1 MMKRKKAKSSKTL
14 VQVGCVLFVELLSQ
28 PSLEFERKYQRRRR
42 SLFRPWRRK
51 CARAQSCGGEGYRV
65 EKPEELD
72 KALKQAFKSDNPAIV
87 DVVVDPDE
95 MAPMIKVAVE
105 D

>member
-1 MMKRKKAKSSKTL
+1 
-14 VQVGCVLFVELLSQ
+14 
-28 PSLEFERKYQRRRR
+28 
-42 SLFRPWRRK
+42 
-51 CARAQSCGGEGYRV
+51 SCGGEGYRV

-95 MAPMIKVAVE
+95 MAPMIKVAAE

>member
-1 MMKRKKAKSSKTL
+1 MVRATDFVNPNFADFAK
-14 VQVGCVLFVELLSQ
+14 
-28 PSLEFERKYQRRRR
+28 
-42 SLFRPWRRK
+42 
-51 CARAQSCGGEGYRV
+51 SCGGEGYRV

-72 KALKQAFKSDNPAIV
+72 EALEQAFKSDKSAIV

-95 MAPMIKVAVE
+95 MAPIIKVAAE